1 MQVVAKSKKSLF
13 ELASTMKKYPQI
25 LINVKDVAK
34 EKLESSVKI
43 KDAIL
48 ESEKQLAGVGRV
60 LLRASGTESL
70 VRVMVEANDLELAQK
85 IADSLVQLVRL
96 ELKQ

>member
-1 MQVVAKSKKSLF
+1 
-13 ELASTMKKYPQI
+13 
-25 LINVKDVAK
+25 LINVEDIAK
-34 EKLESSVKI
+34 EKLASSVKI

-48 ESEKQLAGVGRV
+48 ESEKQLAGIGRV
-60 LLRASGTESL
+60 LVRASGTEPI

-96 ELKQ
+96 ELK

>member
-1 MQVVAKSKKSLF
+1 
-13 ELASTMKKYPQI
+13 MKKYPQI
-25 LINVKDVAK
+25 LINVKDIAK
-34 EKLESSVKI
+34 EKLASSVKI

-48 ESEKQLAGVGRV
+48 ESEKQLAGIGRV
-60 LLRASGTESL
+60 LVRASGTEPM

-96 ELKQ
+96 ELK

>member
-1 MQVVAKSKKSLF
+1 
-13 ELASTMKKYPQI
+13 
-25 LINVKDVAK
+25 LINVKDIAK
-34 EKLESSVKI
+34 EKLASSVKI

-48 ESEKQLAGVGRV
+48 ESEKQLAGIGRV
-60 LLRASGTESL
+60 LVRASGTEPM

-96 ELKQ
+96 ELK

>member
-1 MQVVAKSKKSLF
+1 MQVVAKSNKSLF
-13 ELASTMKKYPQI
+13 EVVLTMKKFPQI

>member
-1 MQVVAKSKKSLF
+1 MQVVAKSKKSLL
-13 ELASTMKKYPQI
+13 ELASVMKKYPQI
-25 LINVKDVAK
+25 LINVKDIAK
-34 EKLESSVKI
+34 EKLASSVKI

-48 ESEKQLAGVGRV
+48 ESEKQLAGIGRV
-60 LLRASGTESL
+60 LVRASGTEPM

-96 ELKQ
+96 ELK

>member
-1 MQVVAKSKKSLF
+1 MQVVAKSKKSLL
-13 ELASTMKKYPQI
+13 ELASAMKKYPQI
-25 LINVKDVAK
+25 LINVKDIAK
-34 EKLESSVKI
+34 EKLASSVKI

-48 ESEKQLAGVGRV
+48 ESEKQLAGIGRV
-60 LLRASGTESL
+60 LVRASGTEPM

-96 ELKQ
+96 ELK

>member
-1 MQVVAKSKKSLF
+1 V
-13 ELASTMKKYPQI
+13 MKKYPQI
-25 LINVKDVAK
+25 LINVKDIAK
-34 EKLESSVKI
+34 EKLASSVKI

-48 ESEKQLAGVGRV
+48 ESEKQLAGIGRV
-60 LLRASGTESL
+60 LVRASGTEPM

-96 ELKQ
+96 ELK